1 VQHGFTDQDQVRLA
15 GIFSRLDAKGAK
27 VMLSNS
33 DPANEAGG
41 DPFLEDLYQPYRIE
55 RVGAK
60 RMINSVG
67 VRRGRVHE
75 MIVTNYPV

>member
-1 VQHGFTDQDQVRLA
+1 
-15 GIFSRLDAKGAK
+15 
-27 VMLSNS
+27 MLSNS

-67 VRRGRVHE
+67 VRRGRVQE
-75 MIVTNYPV
+75 MIVTNYPA